1 MELKKGDKIICIT
14 DAYKDFTK
22 GKEYEIF
29 NIDLG
34 DISVKN
40 DYGVS
45 ITFLSFHNNFKL
57 KEETE
62 ELQPHS
68 FCETPEEKCTL
79 GYCDENGCMNRK
91 RVLVEPELNV
101 AYKETEGKLHYE
113 LDFEFITQ
121 MAERMASNKKE
132 GKYSMY
138 NWMKPMNKTDLINLI
153 QAQYRHAM
161 DLMNFKFDDDGR
173 PYGTLEAFSNNAMMI
188 NYQLKNYFK
197 DYKFSKEDLLELSD
211 KKKGKFKGI
220 LSNFKEENEFKNGD
234 KFKFKNKN
242 EQYVFIGKVN
252 DLWFGK
258 LRELAIYRKD
268 NNLSSTMLQPY
279 KDFIKEIQ
287 VSPSSKIN
295 TTDSTGLLTEEK

>member
-40 DYGVS
+40 DYGVLIKFS
-45 ITFLSFHNNFKL
+45 SLLGDFKL

-62 ELQPHS
+62 PHS

-101 AYKETEGKLHYE
+101 AYKETEGKLFYE

-121 MAERMASNKKE
+121 MAERMASNK
-132 GKYSMY
+132 GKYEPY
-138 NWMKPMNKTDLINLI
+138 NWQKLDNIDDLKQSLFRHVLEVMNGN
-153 QAQYRHAM
+153 YE
-161 DLMNFKFDDDGR
+161 DDNREFGH
-173 PYGTLEAFSNNAMMI
+173 LEAVAINAMFI
-188 NYQLKNYFK
+188 NYQLKR
-197 DYKFSKEDLLELSD
+197 
-211 KKKGKFKGI
+211 
-220 LSNFKEENEFKNGD
+220 NE
-234 KFKFKNKN
+234 
-242 EQYVFIGKVN
+242 
-252 DLWFGK
+252 
-258 LRELAIYRKD
+258 
-268 NNLSSTMLQPY
+268 
-279 KDFIKEIQ
+279 
-287 VSPSSKIN
+287 VSPSTKIN
-295 TTDSTGLLTEEK
+295 TTDSTGLLTEK

>member
-1 MELKKGDKIICIT
+1 MIPRFIHEQLIDNCDILVEKFKEYEKIKAQNNMELKKGDKIICIT

-29 NIDLG
+29 NIDLK
-34 DISVKN
+34 DIIVKN

-45 ITFLSFHNNFKL
+45 ITFLTIHNSFKL
-57 KEETE
+57 KKETE
-62 ELQPHS
+62 
-68 FCETPEEKCTL
+68 T
-79 GYCDENGCMNRK
+79 
-91 RVLVEPELNV
+91 

-138 NWMKPMNKTDLINLI
+138 NWMKPMSKTDLINLI

-188 NYQLKNYFK
+188 NYQLKTYFK

-220 LSNFKEENEFKNGD
+220 LSDFKEENE
-234 KFKFKNKN
+234 
-242 EQYVFIGKVN
+242 
-252 DLWFGK
+252 
-258 LRELAIYRKD
+258 
-268 NNLSSTMLQPY
+268 
-279 KDFIKEIQ
+279 